1 MVRDVKRSY
10 EARTRRRQA
19 EDTRRR
25 IIDEAGRLFAEA
37 GYQRTT
43 MDAIADAAD
52 VSVESVYAHF
62 KNKRTILESFLD
74 VAVAGDHEP
83 IPVLERPEVQEL
95 SEIADQRELIKR
107 LAHLSRSILERA
119 APAHRA
125 LRSAA
130 PSDPKI
136 AVLLEADQDRR
147 LAGQTTFVKLI
158 ARRGRLRVTLK
169 DATDVYWGLASPELY
184 DLLVRTR
191 QWSPDRYE
199 SWLAD
204 TLARLLL
211 DSTDAFHGRRA

>member
-1 MVRDVKRSY
+1 MAGPVKRTY

-25 IIDEAGRLFAEA
+25 IIDEAGRLFADV

-62 KNKRTILESFLD
+62 KNKRTILERFLD

-83 IPVLERPEVQEL
+83 VPVLQRPDVQNL
-95 SEIADQRELIKR
+95 SEIADPRELIKR
-107 LAHLSRSILERA
+107 LAHLSRTILERA
-119 APAHRA
+119 AAAHRA

-136 AVLLEADQDRR
+136 EFLLEADQDRR
-147 LAGQTTFVKLI
+147 HAGQSAFVKLI
-158 ARRGRLRVTLK
+158 ARRGRLRTTRK
-169 DATDVYWGLASPELY
+169 EATDIYWGLASPELY
-184 DLLVRTR
+184 GLLVRTR
-191 QWSPDRYE
+191 GWTPDRYE

-204 TLARLLL
+204 TLATLLL
-211 DSTDAFHGRRA
+211 GTTDTT